1 MDKENARK
9 ERERIKTLVEQ
20 AFIHYGKNELY
31 EEQFDRFFK
40 DKGMSEEE
48 IDNLWIEANSMR
60 IIQVGYSPVSAL
72 GNPLD
77 IIGQKTIFT
86 LLTKR
91 ISKPMY

>member
-1 MDKENARK
+1 MDKENAREK
-9 ERERIKTLVEQ
+9 RELLKALVEG

-31 EEQFDRFFK
+31 EEQFDRFYK
-40 DKGMSEEE
+40 DKGMSEGE

-60 IIQVGYSPVSAL
+60 IIQIGYSPVTAL

-86 LLTKR
+86 LLTR
-91 ISKPMY
+91 HEHR